1 MEEGCPDLGQSVP
14 LRRKDVGQGVW
25 GPRSGLWVAGLTL
38 GLGPH
43 PEPGLG
49 TLVQIRGWGPSSRS
63 GAGDPRPWAVGPSC
77 QDDPLRD
84 PASLS
89 AQ

>member
-43 PEPGLG
+43 PEPGPG
-49 TLVQIRGWGPSSRS
+49 TVVRIR
-63 GAGDPRPWAVGPSC
+63 AGDPRPWAVGPSC
-77 QDDPLRD
+77 QEDPLRD
-84 PASLS
+84 LASRS